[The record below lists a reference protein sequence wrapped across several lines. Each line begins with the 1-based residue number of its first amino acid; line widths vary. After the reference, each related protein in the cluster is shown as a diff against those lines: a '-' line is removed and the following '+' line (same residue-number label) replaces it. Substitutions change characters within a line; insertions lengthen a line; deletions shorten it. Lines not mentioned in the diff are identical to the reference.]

1 MKAFCLYCK
10 TGAEAKLVKLLKKD
24 MRDYMQMEL
33 EVIYPTRLMN
43 QRKQGQWK
51 RVEQPL
57 LPGYVFIYLQDEIP
71 FPLFIVKQE
80 REAYKILRNSDGTIE
95 LRLGDMQY
103 AMWVYNHG
111 GKFVPSTV
119 VFKDGQI
126 VKVLDGP
133 LKDMEGRI
141 VKLDRHHKRVV
152 VGFNFAGAERR
163 VNLSVNVIDLAEG
176 EEIPK
181 G

>member
-1 MKAFCLYCK
+1 MKAYCLYCK

-24 MRDYMQMEL
+24 MRDYFDMEL

-71 FPLFIVKQE
+71 FPLFIIRQE
-80 REAYKILRNSDGTIE
+80 REAYKILRNPDNTME
-95 LRLGDMQY
+95 LRSGDMQY

-119 VFKDGQI
+119 VFKHGQI

-152 VGFNFAGAERR
+152 VGFMFAGSERR
-163 VNLSVNVIDLAEG
+163 VNLSINVIDAT
-176 EEIPK
+176 EEEEKPR

>member
-1 MKAFCLYCK
+1 MKAYCLYCK
-10 TGAEAKLVKLLKKD
+10 TGSEEKLVTLLKKD
-24 MRDYMQMEL
+24 MRDYLNLDL
-33 EVIYPTRLMN
+33 EVIYPSRLMN
-43 QRKQGQWK
+43 QRKQGQWR

-57 LPGYVFIYLQDEIP
+57 LPGYIFLYLDDATE
-71 FPLFIVKQE
+71 FPLFIIKQE
-80 REAYKILRNSDGTIE
+80 REAYKILRNPDGSME
-95 LRLGDMQY
+95 LRSGDMQY

-111 GKFVPSTV
+111 GKFVPSTI
-119 VFKDGQI
+119 VFKDGQLI
-126 VKVLDGP
+126 KVLDGP

-152 VGFNFAGAERR
+152 VGFMFAGAERR

-176 EEIPK
+176 EEIPR